1 MTQYTIAMTCSGG
14 TAIAGD
20 YIAENK
26 RKALAMAKKENGD
39 EWTYYV
45 HKEKKIGLKGRY
57 YFIARYWND
66 EDNQLEFDDPYVRI
80 KSMRYGDE
88 KDAEKYLK
96 SVLENSD
103 DKDWQIFWINT
114 DRDDRK
120 TPDSIRADIELKRK
134 ELELLKETDYD
145 AWLKVKNDC

>member
-1 MTQYTIAMTCSGG
+1 MSCGGG

-20 YIAENK
+20 YIAETK
-26 RKALAMAKKENGD
+26 RKALAMAKKEHGD

-45 HKEKKIGLKGRY
+45 HEEKKIGLEGRH

-66 EDNQLEFDDPYVRI
+66 EDNQLEYEKRWNEPI
-80 KSMRYGDE
+80 KYGSE
-88 KDAEKYLK
+88 KDAEKDLK
-96 SVLENSD
+96 HAIKISD
-103 DKDWQIFWINT
+103 YEDWQIFWINT
-114 DRDDRK
+114 DRDYQKSLD
-120 TPDSIRADIELKRK
+120 DLRAEVREKME